1 MSLDV
6 VVAESNVGSERTV
19 KEERRRERERV
30 CGKGKGGF
38 VVSYENGEGVKVMVT
53 PHNTPL
59 HSFLF

>member
-1 MSLDV
+1 MKL
-6 VVAESNVGSERTV
+6 ETE
-19 KEERRRERERV
+19 RERERERECV